1 MSKVRIVRSSRLPD
15 SLPVVL
21 KLLEAHPDGV
31 TIHELQTDIENKRLW
46 ETEVEHGSRTLYYRI
61 YNVLK
66 LLKNKGIVQRL
77 QKNDRDG
84 LWRLDAIEYALQRRK
99 ELAEVIQPLVDG
111 CLMVTDPRQFV
122 GQITEMIEDGTID
135 AMLAARRGRGR
146 RS

>member
-1 MSKVRIVRSSRLPD
+1 M
-15 SLPVVL
+15 
-21 KLLEAHPDGV
+21 
-31 TIHELQTDIENKRLW
+31 
-46 ETEVEHGSRTLYYRI
+46 
-61 YNVLK
+61 
-66 LLKNKGIVQRL
+66 KNKGIVQKL

-84 LWRLDAIEYALQRRK
+84 IWRLDAMEYALQRRK

-135 AMLAARRGRGR
+135 ALLAARRGRGR